1 MELEEQMSNLY
12 KPSLEEGEPQPRRN
26 FNHNLEEVQLMC
38 VDQCDGIQEMD
49 DLQLVG
55 APEDPCIKDD
65 DGAVRQDR
73 GMVDVEVKLA
83 ETGTAMA
90 RVKQKAGRRPPR
102 GGKVKTTAR
111 QPPPGRRKTEEED
124 VCFICFDGG
133 SLVLCDRKGCP
144 KAYHP
149 ACIKRE
155 ESFFRSKAKWNC
167 GWHICS
173 ICEKA
178 SYYMCYTC
186 TYSLCKG
193 CTKGADYYSLRG
205 NKGFCGICMRTIML
219 IENCA
224 PGNQEKVVVDF
235 DDKTSW
241 EYLFKVYWIF
251 LKEKLSLTLDEL
263 TGAKNPWKE
272 PAITA
277 PKGKS
282 SCQVY
287 NGDCSRGLSSENFC
301 GDLDANHAKRR
312 KTKKQAEFPNQLH
325 SEITDNSGGV
335 KGMRLIKGAEWATDE
350 LLELVALMRNG
361 DTSMMSQFD
370 VQSLLLE
377 YIKINNLRD
386 PCRKSQI
393 VCDSRLLNLFGKPRV
408 GHFEMLKLLESHF
421 FIHEHSPVVA
431 VTGVVDAAM
440 SKVES
445 DENHD
450 NRLMTV
456 HDKRRKTSKKA
467 DKRGQPNPNEYAAID
482 VHNVNL
488 IYLKRCLVEN
498 LIDET
503 DKFNDKVVGSIVRI
517 RLPVSDQKQDIYR
530 LVQVVGTSKVGKPY
544 KIGDRTADVI
554 LEIRNLQKKE
564 VVAIDAISNQEFSE
578 DECSRLRQSI
588 KCGFIKH
595 LTVGEIQEK
604 AMSLQA
610 LRVNDL
616 LESEILRLNNLRDRA
631 SEKGHRKEL
640 RELVEKLE
648 ILNSPEERKRR
659 LLEIPEVHVDPKMD
673 PSYESEEDTK
683 EFNEDID
690 MKPWNPSIGRKEMES
705 SLGSEA
711 QKCWATTLE
720 GNTNISMTDSADGD
734 GTTQVHQ
741 GNGSPGNQGK
751 ELFGSENNQVGS
763 TIPVIGGWNDNAVQR
778 PETLSEVSS
787 GELSLSNSP
796 GQVQP
801 SIDFETERVW
811 HYQDPAGRVQGPFSM
826 VELRKWS
833 TSGCF
838 PPDFRVWRISQ
849 KRDDSLLLT
858 DVLNGQYDRELLFM
872 NKRCLVPQEVR
883 AASDEGS
890 KTGDCEG
897 FGSIDTAADK
907 ECKIVDGSLDSIQN
921 DGSALSKSD
930 DEDMKS
936 NGGVCQ
942 FSTLTTAAD
951 VNSGEGKVGSLLQV
965 SDPLKDNHS
974 LPDQPPMCN
983 SLSSPI
989 LTEKSCETM
998 LHQVKEKEE
1007 GEKCKSD
1014 RNSLR
1019 GCFHQTTEGQTD
1031 IGNGYDKQVDSKY
1044 NSGQSS
1050 GQNCRCPAIQNSSNG
1065 CDSNSAFVSFT
1076 KTLEMPDQSQEI
1088 DFSDL
1093 PSPTPKS
1100 NRGDLKSQDA
1110 GIKQSPPSEAPVGD
1124 SGPRWGTAS
1133 CSVDGG
1139 GRLEVA
1145 SPTPK
1150 LNHGDLKRENAGIK
1164 QSLSSEAPIQD
1175 SGPSWSTASGPVGG
1189 GSQLVD
1195 VAGDCQEIDFSD
1207 LPSPTPKSNHGDM
1220 KGKDAG
1226 IGQSLPSTAPVQDS
1240 GPSWSTASSQVG
1252 GRPHLPDVSGEWGGY
1267 SPTPAKPSV
1276 DEWDSNLVPESS
1288 LKSNMMASDHAA
1300 TPTSGSCQPTHSSP
1314 SHPSSNAASW
1324 QAMVVPEPDE
1334 FTTLGDESVSD
1345 LLAEVE
1351 AMESLNRFAS
1361 PTSDMRCGMEFSPEN
1376 DCFSPIGGLSPTP
1389 DAGKSDAL
1397 SSSSDLQVH
1406 SHSTVTDEPIG
1417 VSQAEVLDPH
1427 KRSDGRSSMSAEVE
1441 EDTKP
1446 SDDSINQCEV
1456 GSKIQPALPPVTSW
1470 DITAMDASWSLG
1482 SETASISQGAVH
1494 GNSNLAMGGFSQER
1508 IEDMG
1513 LGAAQWTAQ
1522 EHFDV
1527 NMGTSIGNPD
1537 IWESH
1542 PRYVGDRLS
1551 GPRDHGFHGGDSSFE
1566 RGSSVWNGQ
1575 AIYDVENGGGCFRL
1589 PPERQ

>member
-12 KPSLEEGEPQPRRN
+12 KPSLEEGEPQPRGN

-335 KGMRLIKGAEWATDE
+335 KG
-350 LLELVALMRNG
+350 
-361 DTSMMSQFD
+361 
-370 VQSLLLE
+370 
-377 YIKINNLRD
+377 
-386 PCRKSQI
+386 
-393 VCDSRLLNLFGKPRV
+393 
-408 GHFEMLKLLESHF
+408 
-421 FIHEHSPVVA
+421 
-431 VTGVVDAAM
+431 VVDAAM

-683 EFNEDID
+683 EFNEGDQDID

-936 NGGVCQ
+936 NGGGCQ

>member
-1 MELEEQMSNLY
+1 
-12 KPSLEEGEPQPRRN
+12 
-26 FNHNLEEVQLMC
+26 
-38 VDQCDGIQEMD
+38 
-49 DLQLVG
+49 
-55 APEDPCIKDD
+55 
-65 DGAVRQDR
+65 
-73 GMVDVEVKLA
+73 MVDF
-83 ETGTAMA
+83 
-90 RVKQKAGRRPPR
+90 AG
-102 GGKVKTTAR
+102 
-111 QPPPGRRKTEEED
+111 
-124 VCFICFDGG
+124 
-133 SLVLCDRKGCP
+133 L
-144 KAYHP
+144 
-149 ACIKRE
+149 
-155 ESFFRSKAKWNC
+155 
-167 GWHICS
+167 
-173 ICEKA
+173 
-178 SYYMCYTC
+178 
-186 TYSLCKG
+186 
-193 CTKGADYYSLRG
+193 
-205 NKGFCGICMRTIML
+205 
-219 IENCA
+219 
-224 PGNQEKVVVDF
+224 
-235 DDKTSW
+235 
-241 EYLFKVYWIF
+241 
-251 LKEKLSLTLDEL
+251 
-263 TGAKNPWKE
+263 
-272 PAITA
+272 
-277 PKGKS
+277 
-282 SCQVY
+282 
-287 NGDCSRGLSSENFC
+287 
-301 GDLDANHAKRR
+301 
-312 KTKKQAEFPNQLH
+312 
-325 SEITDNSGGV
+325 
-335 KGMRLIKGAEWATDE
+335 
-350 LLELVALMRNG
+350 
-361 DTSMMSQFD
+361 
-370 VQSLLLE
+370 
-377 YIKINNLRD
+377 
-386 PCRKSQI
+386 
-393 VCDSRLLNLFGKPRV
+393 
-408 GHFEMLKLLESHF
+408 
-421 FIHEHSPVVA
+421 
-431 VTGVVDAAM
+431 
-440 SKVES
+440 
-445 DENHD
+445 
-450 NRLMTV
+450 
-456 HDKRRKTSKKA
+456 
-467 DKRGQPNPNEYAAID
+467 YA
-482 VHNVNL
+482 
-488 IYLKRCLVEN
+488 
-498 LIDET
+498 
-503 DKFNDKVVGSIVRI
+503 
-517 RLPVSDQKQDIYR
+517 
-530 LVQVVGTSKVGKPY
+530 
-544 KIGDRTADVI
+544 
-554 LEIRNLQKKE
+554 
-564 VVAIDAISNQEFSE
+564 
-578 DECSRLRQSI
+578 
-588 KCGFIKH
+588 
-595 LTVGEIQEK
+595 
-604 AMSLQA
+604 
-610 LRVNDL
+610 
-616 LESEILRLNNLRDRA
+616 
-631 SEKGHRKEL
+631 
-640 RELVEKLE
+640 
-648 ILNSPEERKRR
+648 
-659 LLEIPEVHVDPKMD
+659 
-673 PSYESEEDTK
+673 
-683 EFNEDID
+683 DID

-720 GNTNISMTDSADGD
+720 GNTNISMTDSAEGD

-897 FGSIDTAADK
+897 FGSMDTAADK

-936 NGGVCQ
+936 NGGGCQ

-1110 GIKQSPPSEAPVGD
+1110 GIKQSPPSEAPIGD

-1226 IGQSLPSTAPVQDS
+1226 IGQSLPSTAPIQDS

-1522 EHFDV
+1522 EHFAV
-1527 NMGTSIGNPD
+1527 NIGTSIGNSD

>member
-335 KGMRLIKGAEWATDE
+335 KG
-350 LLELVALMRNG
+350 
-361 DTSMMSQFD
+361 
-370 VQSLLLE
+370 
-377 YIKINNLRD
+377 
-386 PCRKSQI
+386 
-393 VCDSRLLNLFGKPRV
+393 
-408 GHFEMLKLLESHF
+408 
-421 FIHEHSPVVA
+421 
-431 VTGVVDAAM
+431 VVDAAM

-683 EFNEDID
+683 EFNEGDQDID

>member
-26 FNHNLEEVQLMC
+26 FNDNLEEVQLMC

-111 QPPPGRRKTEEED
+111 QPPPGRRQTEEED

-287 NGDCSRGLSSENFC
+287 NGDCSRGLSSENFR

-335 KGMRLIKGAEWATDE
+335 K
-350 LLELVALMRNG
+350 
-361 DTSMMSQFD
+361 
-370 VQSLLLE
+370 
-377 YIKINNLRD
+377 
-386 PCRKSQI
+386 
-393 VCDSRLLNLFGKPRV
+393 
-408 GHFEMLKLLESHF
+408 
-421 FIHEHSPVVA
+421 
-431 VTGVVDAAM
+431 GVVDAAM

-488 IYLKRCLVEN
+488 IYVKRCLVEN

-544 KIGDRTADVI
+544 KIGDRTADVF

-690 MKPWNPSIGRKEMES
+690 MKPWNPSIGRKEMGS

-741 GNGSPGNQGK
+741 GNGSPGNRGK

-890 KTGDCEG
+890 KTGDCEA
-897 FGSIDTAADK
+897 FGSMDTAADK

-936 NGGVCQ
+936 NGGGCQ

-1014 RNSLR
+1014 QNSLR

-1031 IGNGYDKQVDSKY
+1031 IGNGYDKQVDSKD

-1050 GQNCRCPAIQNSSNG
+1050 GQNCRCPAIENSSNG

-1175 SGPSWSTASGPVGG
+1175 SGPSWSTAVGG
-1189 GSQLVD
+1189 GPQLVD

-1226 IGQSLPSTAPVQDS
+1226 IGQPLPSTAPVQDS

-1314 SHPSSNAASW
+1314 SHLSSNAASW

-1470 DITAMDASWSLG
+1470 DITVMDASWSLG
-1482 SETASISQGAVH
+1482 SETANISQGAVH

-1551 GPRDHGFHGGDSSFE
+1551 GPRDHGFHGGDSSFV

-1589 PPERQ
+1589 PPEQQ

>member
-1 MELEEQMSNLY
+1 MLILCHLFTCHQYFLYICSN
-12 KPSLEEGEPQPRRN
+12 
-26 FNHNLEEVQLMC
+26 C
-38 VDQCDGIQEMD
+38 
-49 DLQLVG
+49 
-55 APEDPCIKDD
+55 
-65 DGAVRQDR
+65 
-73 GMVDVEVKLA
+73 
-83 ETGTAMA
+83 T
-90 RVKQKAGRRPPR
+90 
-102 GGKVKTTAR
+102 
-111 QPPPGRRKTEEED
+111 PPP
-124 VCFICFDGG
+124 
-133 SLVLCDRKGCP
+133 P
-144 KAYHP
+144 P
-149 ACIKRE
+149 AR
-155 ESFFRSKAKWNC
+155 
-167 GWHICS
+167 
-173 ICEKA
+173 
-178 SYYMCYTC
+178 TP
-186 TYSLCKG
+186 
-193 CTKGADYYSLRG
+193 
-205 NKGFCGICMRTIML
+205 FC
-219 IENCA
+219 
-224 PGNQEKVVVDF
+224 
-235 DDKTSW
+235 
-241 EYLFKVYWIF
+241 
-251 LKEKLSLTLDEL
+251 
-263 TGAKNPWKE
+263 
-272 PAITA
+272 
-277 PKGKS
+277 
-282 SCQVY
+282 
-287 NGDCSRGLSSENFC
+287 
-301 GDLDANHAKRR
+301 
-312 KTKKQAEFPNQLH
+312 PNQLH

-335 KGMRLIKGAEWATDE
+335 KGMPLIKGAEWATNE

-370 VQSLLLE
+370 VQSLLME

-408 GHFEMLKLLESHF
+408 GHLEMLKLLESHF

-431 VTGVVDAAM
+431 VG
-440 SKVES
+440 S

-467 DKRGQPNPNEYAAID
+467 DKRGGQPNPNEYAAID

-517 RLPVSDQKQDIYR
+517 RLPIGDQKQAID
-530 LVQVVGTSKVGKPY
+530 LSK
-544 KIGDRTADVI
+544 TADVI

-616 LESEILRLNNLRDRA
+616 LESEILRHNNLRHRA

-648 ILNSPEERKRR
+648 ILSSPEERKRR
-659 LLEIPEVHVDPKMD
+659 LLEIPEVHVDPKID

-690 MKPWNPSIGRKEMES
+690 MKARNPSIVRKEMES
-705 SLGSEA
+705 SLDSEA

-720 GNTNISMTDSADGD
+720 GNTNISTTDSADGD
-734 GTTQVHQ
+734 GTTRVHQ

-858 DVLNGQYDRELLFM
+858 DVLNGQYDRELLLM

-897 FGSIDTAADK
+897 FGSMDTAADK
-907 ECKIVDGSLDSIQN
+907 ECRIV
-921 DGSALSKSD
+921 SD

-936 NGGVCQ
+936 NGGGCQ

-1014 RNSLR
+1014 QNSLR
-1019 GCFHQTTEGQTD
+1019 GCFCQTTEGQTD
-1031 IGNGYDKQVDSKY
+1031 
-1044 NSGQSS
+1044 
-1050 GQNCRCPAIQNSSNG
+1050 
-1065 CDSNSAFVSFT
+1065 VS
-1076 KTLEMPDQSQEI
+1076 
-1088 DFSDL
+1088 
-1093 PSPTPKS
+1093 
-1100 NRGDLKSQDA
+1100 
-1110 GIKQSPPSEAPVGD
+1110 
-1124 SGPRWGTAS
+1124 
-1133 CSVDGG
+1133 
-1139 GRLEVA
+1139 
-1145 SPTPK
+1145 
-1150 LNHGDLKRENAGIK
+1150 
-1164 QSLSSEAPIQD
+1164 
-1175 SGPSWSTASGPVGG
+1175 
-1189 GSQLVD
+1189 
-1195 VAGDCQEIDFSD
+1195 
-1207 LPSPTPKSNHGDM
+1207 
-1220 KGKDAG
+1220 
-1226 IGQSLPSTAPVQDS
+1226 
-1240 GPSWSTASSQVG
+1240 
-1252 GRPHLPDVSGEWGGY
+1252 
-1267 SPTPAKPSV
+1267 
-1276 DEWDSNLVPESS
+1276 
-1288 LKSNMMASDHAA
+1288 
-1300 TPTSGSCQPTHSSP
+1300 
-1314 SHPSSNAASW
+1314 
-1324 QAMVVPEPDE
+1324 
-1334 FTTLGDESVSD
+1334 
-1345 LLAEVE
+1345 
-1351 AMESLNRFAS
+1351 
-1361 PTSDMRCGMEFSPEN
+1361 
-1376 DCFSPIGGLSPTP
+1376 
-1389 DAGKSDAL
+1389 
-1397 SSSSDLQVH
+1397 
-1406 SHSTVTDEPIG
+1406 
-1417 VSQAEVLDPH
+1417 
-1427 KRSDGRSSMSAEVE
+1427 
-1441 EDTKP
+1441 
-1446 SDDSINQCEV
+1446 
-1456 GSKIQPALPPVTSW
+1456 
-1470 DITAMDASWSLG
+1470 
-1482 SETASISQGAVH
+1482 
-1494 GNSNLAMGGFSQER
+1494 
-1508 IEDMG
+1508 
-1513 LGAAQWTAQ
+1513 
-1522 EHFDV
+1522 
-1527 NMGTSIGNPD
+1527 
-1537 IWESH
+1537 
-1542 PRYVGDRLS
+1542 
-1551 GPRDHGFHGGDSSFE
+1551 
-1566 RGSSVWNGQ
+1566 
-1575 AIYDVENGGGCFRL
+1575 
-1589 PPERQ
+1589 